1 MRKVLF
7 ILIIFYFSNFVL
19 SQVATE
25 GKPVA
30 LVPENIH
37 DMGNVLKGTK
47 IQYSFTIK
55 NTGTA
60 TLKIFKA
67 QPG

>member
-1 MRKVLF
+1 MKKILF
-7 ILIIFYFSNFVL
+7 IFLMFFCFKLLFSQG
-19 SQVATE
+19 SQE
-25 GKPVA
+25 GKPEA
-30 LVPENIH
+30 LLPETLH
-37 DMGNVLKGTK
+37 DVGDVLKGTK
-47 IQYSFTIK
+47 IQYSFTIR